1 MPSGRLARGR
11 AEADSVSPVRAA
23 ASLHGVDGVEI
34 FTQSWL
40 PDTADPRA
48 VVVLVHGFGE
58 HSDRYDWVA
67 GQLTDEGYAV
77 YASDHRGHGRS
88 QGARAL
94 VDVDAV
100 VADVD
105 RLVDE
110 ASGAHPDLPV
120 AMLGH
125 SLGGMLAIRYALA
138 HQRRLR
144 ALVLSGPLAALDA
157 PPPALALARG
167 IARFAPTLGVSSLD
181 ARLVSRDPAVVAAYR
196 EDPLVHHGRI
206 PAGTVAQM
214 ARTIARFPDVVG
226 RVTVPTL
233 IVYGTADGLCPPS
246 GAIMLAER
254 FGSVDL
260 TIRAYEG
267 LYHEVLNEPERD
279 TVMGDVLRWLG
290 ERL

>member
-1 MPSGRLARGR
+1 
-11 AEADSVSPVRAA
+11 VSPVRAA
-23 ASLHGVDGVEI
+23 ASLHGVDGVQI

-40 PDTADPRA
+40 PDVVDPRA

-67 GQLTDEGYAV
+67 GQLTRDGYAV
-77 YASDHRGHGRS
+77 YAADHRGHGRS
-88 QGARAL
+88 QGARA
-94 VDVDAV
+94 VVEVDAV

-105 RLVDE
+105 HLIDE
-110 ASGAHPDLPV
+110 ATRAHPELPV

-125 SLGGMLAIRYALA
+125 SLGGLIAIRYALA

-157 PPPALALARG
+157 PAPALALARG
-167 IARFAPTLGVSSLD
+167 VARVAPSLGVTSLD
-181 ARLVSRDPAVVAAYR
+181 AQLVSRDPAVVAAYR

-206 PAGTVAQM
+206 PAQTVAEM
-214 ARTIARFPDVVG
+214 ARAIQTFPDVVG

-267 LYHEVLNEPERD
+267 LYHEILNEPERES
-279 TVMGDVLRWLG
+279 VMGDVLGWLG
-290 ERL
+290 ERV

>member
-1 MPSGRLARGR
+1 MST
-11 AEADSVSPVRAA
+11 VRAA
-23 ASLHGVDGVEI
+23 ASLHGVDGVQI

-40 PDTADPRA
+40 PEEGQSRAA
-48 VVVLVHGFGE
+48 VVIVHGFGE

-67 GQLTDEGYAV
+67 GRLVAAGYAV
-77 YASDHRGHGRS
+77 YAGDHRGHGRS
-88 QGARAL
+88 QGDRAL

-105 RLVDE
+105 RLVDRVAE
-110 ASGAHPDLPV
+110 AHPQLPI
-120 AMLGH
+120 AILGH
-125 SLGGMLAIRYALA
+125 SLGGLLAIRYALA

-144 ALVLSGPLAALDA
+144 ALVLSAPLAALDA

-167 IARFAPTLGVSSLD
+167 VARIAPKLGVSSLD
-181 ARLVSRDPAVVAAYR
+181 ARLISRDPAVVAAYR

-206 PAGTVAQM
+206 PARTVAEM
-214 ARTIARFPDVVG
+214 ARTVERFPDVVG

-260 TIRAYEG
+260 TTRAYEG
-267 LYHEVLNEPERD
+267 LYHELLNEPERE
-279 TVMGDVLRWLG
+279 TVMGDVLAWLR

>member
-1 MPSGRLARGR
+1 
-11 AEADSVSPVRAA
+11 VSPVRAA
-23 ASLHGVDGVEI
+23 ASLLGADGVQI

-40 PDTADPRA
+40 PDAGEARA
-48 VVVLVHGFGE
+48 VVVIVHGFGE

-67 GQLTDEGYAV
+67 GRLAGAGYAV

-88 QGARAL
+88 QGPRAL

-105 RLVDE
+105 RLVDQ
-110 ASGAHPDLPV
+110 ASDTHPQLPV
-120 AMLGH
+120 AMIGH
-125 SLGGMLAIRYALA
+125 SLGGLIAIRYALA

-157 PPPALALARG
+157 PPPVLALARG
-167 IARFAPTLGVSSLD
+167 LARFAPKLGVTSLD

-196 EDPLVHHGRI
+196 EDPLVHHGRV
-206 PAGTVAQM
+206 PAQTVAEM
-214 ARTIARFPDVVG
+214 ARAVERFPDVVG

-260 TIRAYEG
+260 TTRAYEG
-267 LYHEVLNEPERD
+267 LYHEILNEPERE
-279 TVMGDVLRWLG
+279 TVIGDVLGWLG

>member
-1 MPSGRLARGR
+1 
-11 AEADSVSPVRAA
+11 VSPVRAA
-23 ASLHGVDGVEI
+23 ASLHGADGVQI

-40 PDTADPRA
+40 PDAADPRA
-48 VVVLVHGFGE
+48 IVVLVHGFGE

-67 GQLTDEGYAV
+67 GRLVAAGYAV
-77 YASDHRGHGRS
+77 YAGDHRGHGRS
-88 QGARAL
+88 QGGRAL
-94 VDVDAV
+94 VDVDTV

-105 RLVDE
+105 RLVDQ
-110 ASGAHPDLPV
+110 ASGAHPQLPV

-125 SLGGMLAIRYALA
+125 SLGGLIAIRYALA

-157 PPPALALARG
+157 PAPALALARG
-167 IARFAPTLGVSSLD
+167 LARIAPKFGVSSLD
-181 ARLVSRDPAVVAAYR
+181 ARLVSRDPAVVTAYR

-206 PAGTVAQM
+206 PAQTVAEM
-214 ARTIARFPDVVG
+214 ARTVERFPDVVG

-254 FGSVDL
+254 IGSVDL
-260 TIRAYEG
+260 TTRAYEG
-267 LYHEVLNEPERD
+267 LYHEILNEPERE
-279 TVMGDVLRWLG
+279 TVMGDVLGWLG

>member
-1 MPSGRLARGR
+1 
-11 AEADSVSPVRAA
+11 VSPVRAA
-23 ASLHGVDGVEI
+23 ASLHGADGVQI

-40 PDTADPRA
+40 PDAVDVRA

-67 GQLTDEGYAV
+67 ERLTGAGYAV
-77 YASDHRGHGRS
+77 YAGDHRGHGRS
-88 QGARAL
+88 QGPRAV
-94 VDVDAV
+94 VDVDSV
-100 VADVD
+100 VMDVD

-110 ASGAHPDLPV
+110 ASSAHPGLPV

-125 SLGGMLAIRYALA
+125 SLGGLIAIRYALA

-157 PPPALALARG
+157 PSPALALARG
-167 IARFAPTLGVSSLD
+167 LARFAPKLGVTSLD
-181 ARLVSRDPAVVAAYR
+181 PRLVSRDPAVVAAYR

-206 PAGTVAQM
+206 PAQTIAEM
-214 ARTIARFPDVVG
+214 ARTVERFPDVVG

-233 IVYGTADGLCPPS
+233 IVYGTSDGLCPPS

-260 TIRAYEG
+260 TTRAYEG
-267 LYHEVLNEPERD
+267 LYHEILNEPERE
-279 TVMGDVLRWLG
+279 TVIGDVIGWLG

>member
-1 MPSGRLARGR
+1 M
-11 AEADSVSPVRAA
+11 SPVRAA
-23 ASLHGVDGVEI
+23 ASLHGADGVQI

-40 PDTADPRA
+40 PDAVDVRA

-67 GQLTDEGYAV
+67 ERLTGAGYAV
-77 YASDHRGHGRS
+77 YAGDHRGHGRS
-88 QGARAL
+88 QGPRAV
-94 VDVDAV
+94 VDVDSV
-100 VADVD
+100 VTDVD

-110 ASGAHPDLPV
+110 ASSAHPGLPV

-125 SLGGMLAIRYALA
+125 SLGGLIAIRYALA

-167 IARFAPTLGVSSLD
+167 LARFAPKLGVASLD
-181 ARLVSRDPAVVAAYR
+181 PRLVSRDPAVVAAYR

-206 PAGTVAQM
+206 PAQTIAEM
-214 ARTIARFPDVVG
+214 ARTVERFPDVVG

-233 IVYGTADGLCPPS
+233 IVYGTSDGLCPPS

-260 TIRAYEG
+260 TTRAYEG
-267 LYHEVLNEPERD
+267 LYHEILNEPERE
-279 TVMGDVLRWLG
+279 TVIGDVLGWLG

>member
-1 MPSGRLARGR
+1 
-11 AEADSVSPVRAA
+11 VSPVRAA
-23 ASLHGVDGVEI
+23 ASLHGVDGVQI

-40 PDTADPRA
+40 PEGADARA

-67 GQLTDEGYAV
+67 SQLVDAGYAV

-88 QGARAL
+88 QGPRAL

-105 RLVDE
+105 RLIDE
-110 ASGAHPDLPV
+110 ASSAHPQLPV

-125 SLGGMLAIRYALA
+125 SLGGLIAIRYALA

-157 PPPALALARG
+157 PPPALTLARG
-167 IARFAPTLGVSSLD
+167 IARVAPRLGVSSLD
-181 ARLVSRDPAVVAAYR
+181 ARLVSRDPGVVAAYR

-206 PAGTVAQM
+206 PAQTVAEM
-214 ARTIARFPDVVG
+214 ARTVQRFPDTVG

-246 GAIMLAER
+246 GAVMLAER

-260 TIRAYEG
+260 TTRAYEG
-267 LYHEVLNEPERD
+267 LYHEILNEPEREM
-279 TVMGDVLRWLG
+279 VMSDVLGWLG

>member
-1 MPSGRLARGR
+1 M
-11 AEADSVSPVRAA
+11 SPVRAA
-23 ASLHGVDGVEI
+23 ASLHGADGVQI
-34 FTQSWL
+34 FMQSWL
-40 PDTADPRA
+40 PDVADIRA
-48 VVVLVHGFGE
+48 VIVIVHGFGE

-67 GQLTDEGYAV
+67 GRLTAAGYAV

-88 QGARAL
+88 QGPRAL
-94 VDVDAV
+94 VDVDAAV
-100 VADVD
+100 TDVD
-105 RLVDE
+105 RLLDE
-110 ASGAHPDLPV
+110 ASSAHPQLPV

-125 SLGGMLAIRYALA
+125 SLGGLIAIRYALA

-144 ALVLSGPLAALDA
+144 ALVLSGPLAALAA
-157 PPPALALARG
+157 PPPALALTRG
-167 IARFAPTLGVSSLD
+167 LARFAPKLGVSALD

-206 PAGTVAQM
+206 PAQTVAEM
-214 ARTIARFPDVVG
+214 ARAVERFPDVVG

-260 TIRAYEG
+260 TTRAYEG
-267 LYHEVLNEPERD
+267 LYHEILNEPERE
-279 TVMGDVLRWLG
+279 TVIGDVLDWLG

>member
-1 MPSGRLARGR
+1 
-11 AEADSVSPVRAA
+11 VSPVRAA
-23 ASLHGVDGVEI
+23 ASLHGADGVQI

-40 PDTADPRA
+40 PDAVDVRA

-67 GQLTDEGYAV
+67 ERLTGAGYAV
-77 YASDHRGHGRS
+77 YAGDHRGHGRS
-88 QGARAL
+88 QGPRAV

-110 ASGAHPDLPV
+110 ASSAHPGLPV

-125 SLGGMLAIRYALA
+125 SLGGLIAIRYALA

-157 PPPALALARG
+157 PAPALALARG
-167 IARFAPTLGVSSLD
+167 LARFAPKLGVTSLD
-181 ARLVSRDPAVVAAYR
+181 PRLVSRDPAVVAAYR

-206 PAGTVAQM
+206 PAQTIAEM
-214 ARTIARFPDVVG
+214 ARTVERFPDVVG

-233 IVYGTADGLCPPS
+233 IVYGTSDGLCPPS

-260 TIRAYEG
+260 TTRAYEG
-267 LYHEVLNEPERD
+267 LYHEILNEPERE
-279 TVMGDVLRWLG
+279 TVIGDVLGWLG

>member
-1 MPSGRLARGR
+1 MSL
-11 AEADSVSPVRAA
+11 VRAA
-23 ASLHGVDGVEI
+23 ASLHGADGVQI

-40 PDTADPRA
+40 PDEADAQA

-67 GQLTDEGYAV
+67 GQLVSAGYAV

-88 QGARAL
+88 QGPRAVL
-94 VDVDAV
+94 DVDAV

-110 ASGAHPDLPV
+110 AASAHPGLPV

-125 SLGGMLAIRYALA
+125 SLGGLIAIRYALA

-167 IARFAPTLGVSSLD
+167 LAHIAPKLGVSSLD

-196 EDPLVHHGRI
+196 ADPLVHHGRI
-206 PAGTVAQM
+206 PAQTVAEM
-214 ARTIARFPDVVG
+214 ARTVERFPDTVG

-246 GAIMLAER
+246 GAIMLADR

-260 TIRAYEG
+260 TTRAYEG
-267 LYHEVLNEPERD
+267 LYHEILNEPEREM
-279 TVMGDVLRWLG
+279 VMGDVLGWLG
-290 ERL
+290 ERLG

>member
-1 MPSGRLARGR
+1 M
-11 AEADSVSPVRAA
+11 SPVRAA
-23 ASLHGVDGVEI
+23 ASLHGVDGVQI

-40 PDTADPRA
+40 PEGGAARA

-67 GQLTDEGYAV
+67 SQLVDAGYAV

-88 QGARAL
+88 QGPRAL

-105 RLVDE
+105 RLIDE
-110 ASGAHPDLPV
+110 ASSAHPQLPV

-125 SLGGMLAIRYALA
+125 SLGGLIAIRYALA

-157 PPPALALARG
+157 PPPALTLARG
-167 IARFAPTLGVSSLD
+167 IARVAPRLGVSSLD
-181 ARLVSRDPAVVAAYR
+181 ARLVSRDPGVVAAYR

-206 PAGTVAQM
+206 PAQTVAEM
-214 ARTIARFPDVVG
+214 ARTVQRFPDTVG

-246 GAIMLAER
+246 GAVMLAER

-260 TIRAYEG
+260 TTRAYEG
-267 LYHEVLNEPERD
+267 LYHEILNEPEREM
-279 TVMGDVLRWLG
+279 VMSDVLGWLG

>member
-1 MPSGRLARGR
+1 M
-11 AEADSVSPVRAA
+11 SPVRAA
-23 ASLHGVDGVEI
+23 ASLHGADGVQI

-40 PDTADPRA
+40 PDAADPRA
-48 VVVLVHGFGE
+48 IVVLVHGFGE

-67 GQLTDEGYAV
+67 GRLVSAGYAV

-88 QGARAL
+88 QGDRAL
-94 VDVDAV
+94 VDVDTV

-105 RLVDE
+105 RLVDQ
-110 ASGAHPDLPV
+110 AAGAHPQLPV

-125 SLGGMLAIRYALA
+125 SLGGLIALRYALA

-157 PPPALALARG
+157 PAPALALARG
-167 IARFAPTLGVSSLD
+167 LARIAPKLGVTSLD
-181 ARLVSRDPAVVAAYR
+181 ARLVSRDPAVVTAYR

-206 PAGTVAQM
+206 PARTVAEM
-214 ARTIARFPDVVG
+214 ARAVEGFPDVVG

-233 IVYGTADGLCPPS
+233 IVYGTADGLCPTS

-254 FGSVDL
+254 IGSVDL
-260 TIRAYEG
+260 TTRAYEG
-267 LYHEVLNEPERD
+267 LYHEILNEPERE
-279 TVMGDVLRWLG
+279 TVMGDVLGWLG

>member
-1 MPSGRLARGR
+1 MSA
-11 AEADSVSPVRAA
+11 VRAA
-23 ASLHGVDGVEI
+23 ASLLGVDGVKI

-40 PDTADPRA
+40 PDAADPRA

-67 GQLTDEGYAV
+67 ERFVEAGYAV

-88 QGARAL
+88 QGPRAL
-94 VDVDAV
+94 IDVGAL

-110 ASGAHPDLPV
+110 ATKAHEGLPV

-125 SLGGMLAIRYALA
+125 SLGGLIAICYALA

-157 PPPALALARG
+157 PAPALALARG
-167 IARFAPTLGVSSLD
+167 LARIAPTLGVSSLD

-196 EDPLVHHGRI
+196 ADPLVHHGRI
-206 PAGTVAQM
+206 PARTVAEM
-214 ARTIARFPDVVG
+214 ARAVERFPDVVG

-246 GAIMLAER
+246 GPIMLAER

-260 TIRAYEG
+260 TTRAYEG
-267 LYHEVLNEPERD
+267 LFHEVLNEPERE
-279 TVMGDVLRWLG
+279 TVMGDVLDWLDA
-290 ERL
+290 RL